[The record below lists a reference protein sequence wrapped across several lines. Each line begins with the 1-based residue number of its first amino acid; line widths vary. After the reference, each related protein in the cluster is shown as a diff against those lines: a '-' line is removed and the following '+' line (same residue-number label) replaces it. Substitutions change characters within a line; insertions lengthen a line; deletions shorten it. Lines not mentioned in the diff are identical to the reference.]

1 MRTNVAPSSIAI
13 SKSSL
18 MPIERSLKLPPT
30 APARRASSRKLRRRR
45 KKGRASSGL
54 SENGGTAINPLSS
67 KLGSL
72 PTCSQSGRASPGA
85 APVLDSSPPRLTSM
99 KTWRLL
105 PDSAARRSSRSASL
119 RSSTD
124 WTASKSSTARRA
136 LFDCRCPIR
145 CHWTL
150 RSALIALSSLI
161 LAAASWMRLSPSVR
175 TPASM
180 ASRMRAAGTVLL
192 TATSVISEA
201 CRPARSHAAAIRRLI
216 SSSRAL
222 KSLFFLSF
230 RFDVARIST
239 ASGQP
244 PRLFFVLRFDVAL
257 TVLNNE
263 QLRIDLIAPFDLDLD
278 LATLALPP
286 GVGRRVTQ
294 AVFVAHQRLDRLQR
308 AGDFAR
314 ESDRDVFAAGRIG
327 EGLQRVFSLQKGHPV
342 ERDAADVSSAPRIVI
357 LVVLLHEQLARA
369 EHVDRHPGILDDL
382 SRLVEIDLAECVE
395 AGSDE
400 EDRRARVDFVKPGVV
415 RLVVLVGVLAVFQN
429 HRVSLAA
436 AQDELQGVEHVAFG
450 ESRVVADEQTD
461 RLHEFALVVGEIDQ
475 RSGADVVS
483 DDRDEIFR
491 LYKPVD
497 EFISWAK
504 DFDAPGFEKPAR
516 AGAEDVNQLAV
527 FQQQHHRHR
536 GFGRGEV
543 FDLLFYAVF
552 INLEMFLLQSL
563 DDAAGLFVVDDRF
576 DVDHVSAYGDCGRR
590 DRFIDLRFRLLRVV
604 GIAAGVGILL
614 LFVGRL
620 APGLRER
627 SVGCE
632 EALGY
637 GRGCERHGD
646 GEREFQFPTPIRIGL
661 FVHGGTSIFRVSIFA
676 PSDQQAAIVG
686 LSIQLILGDRF
697 GYDHS

>member
-150 RSALIALSSLI
+150 RSALIALSSWI
-161 LAAASWMRLSPSVR
+161 LAAASWTRLSPSMR
-175 TPASM
+175 TPASI

-222 KSLFFLSF
+222 KS
-230 RFDVARIST
+230 FDSSEEDREWGVGNGEWGVKQVTSLTPTPHSPLPIPDLLEI
-239 ASGQP
+239 Q
-244 PRLFFVLRFDVAL
+244 RLLFVLRFGIAL
-257 TVLNNE
+257 TVLNND
-263 QLRIDLIAPFDLDLD
+263 QLRIDLIAQVDLDLD
-278 LATLALPP
+278 LATLSLPP

-294 AVFVAHQRLDRLQR
+294 AVFVAHHRLDCLQR
-308 AGDFAR
+308 GGDFAG
-314 ESDRDVFAAGRIG
+314 EGNRDVFAASGIG
-327 EGLQRVFSLQKGHPV
+327 EGLQRVLSLQHGHPV
-342 ERDAADVSSAPRIVI
+342 ERDAADVGSLPGIEK
-357 LVVLLHEQLARA
+357 LVKLLHEQIARA
-369 EHVDRHPGILDDL
+369 KDVNRHPGILDDL
-382 SRLVEIDLAECVE
+382 SRLVLVDLAEGVE
-395 AGSDE
+395 TGSDE
-400 EDRRARVDFVKPGVV
+400 QDRRARIHFVQPGVV
-415 RLVVLVGVLAVFQN
+415 HLIVLVGVLAVLQN
-429 HRVSLAA
+429 HRVSFAA
-436 AQDELQGVEHVAFG
+436 TQDKLQSVEHIAFG
-450 ESRVVADEQTD
+450 ECGVVADEQTD
-461 RLHEFALVVGEIDQ
+461 RLHEFALVVGEINQ

-491 LYKPVD
+491 LYKTVH
-497 EFISWAK
+497 EFIGRTK
-504 DFDAPGFEKPAR
+504 DFDAPGFEKSAR
-516 AGAEDVNQLAV
+516 ALTEKIDQLAV

-536 GFGRGEV
+536 SFGR
-543 FDLLFYAVF
+543 
-552 INLEMFLLQSL
+552 
-563 DDAAGLFVVDDRF
+563 
-576 DVDHVSAYGDCGRR
+576 
-590 DRFIDLRFRLLRVV
+590 
-604 GIAAGVGILL
+604 
-614 LFVGRL
+614 
-620 APGLRER
+620 
-627 SVGCE
+627 
-632 EALGY
+632 
-637 GRGCERHGD
+637 
-646 GEREFQFPTPIRIGL
+646 
-661 FVHGGTSIFRVSIFA
+661 
-676 PSDQQAAIVG
+676 
-686 LSIQLILGDRF
+686 
-697 GYDHS
+697 